1 MLLVK
6 QQRRISP
13 DSAIPITLAL
23 LALVF
28 GILMAITVT
37 QRLPHVEDEI
47 AYLYQARTYAR
58 GVLWAPPPPDLSAF
72 FVPFWL
78 IIRDHWISKYPIGWP
93 MLLAIG
99 EVFHAGWLVA
109 PTLGAMMVALIYQ
122 LGAELY
128 DRQIGLIAGILALSS
143 PFYLIQSST
152 FMSHPASAL
161 WTTLLL
167 WAWLRLERTSR
178 QQKPT
183 VKWSLLAGASLGMI
197 AITRPLTAVGV
208 AVPFA
213 VAPFVQLIRQRDVG
227 QLLRTYWPFVVAAA
241 AVTALYPLY
250 LWIVTGSPTT
260 NLYTLIWPYDRIGFG
275 PDISHSNGHDLH
287 QGMVNAKNDLLLWYS
302 DLFGWKN
309 TSWLP
314 LIPGLL
320 FGLMDA
326 RRREKG
332 WPLLLGGVFVALVVV
347 HLAYWVGAQVYGP
360 RYYYEGLAG
369 LAILAA
375 LGLRGSVRVLVNLA
389 HTHRLTLAKGQ
400 GTTLNNTWPVYLLLA
415 ILISLNMLTYLP
427 NRVNHWHNL
436 YNINRDP
443 IQAVREAR
451 QTDYVLVLV
460 KGGRWVEYGALMS
473 LNSPWLDGPTVVGH
487 YDDLL
492 TLDTVRSLFPDREV
506 LYVEG
511 NRVSHDPPVP
521 TTPDTSE

>member
-6 QQRRISP
+6 QPQRIP
-13 DSAIPITLAL
+13 LDTAIPIILAVLAL
-23 LALVF
+23 IF
-28 GILMAITVT
+28 GILMAVTVT
-37 QRLPHVEDEI
+37 GRLPHVEDEI
-47 AYLYQARTYAR
+47 AYLYQARTYAH
-58 GVLWAPPPPDLSAF
+58 GALWAPPPPDLSAF

-93 MLLAIG
+93 MVLALG

-109 PTLGAMMVALIYQ
+109 PILGAIMVALIAQ
-122 LGAELY
+122 LGTELF
-128 DRQIGLIAGILALSS
+128 DRQIGLIAGILALTS

-161 WTTLLL
+161 WTTLLM
-167 WAWLRLERTSR
+167 WTWLRLERASR
-178 QQKPT
+178 QQKPSL
-183 VKWSLLAGASLGMI
+183 KWSLLAGASMGMV

-208 AVPFA
+208 AIPFA
-213 VAPFVQLIRQRDVG
+213 IALFVQLIRQRDIRH
-227 QLLRTYWPFVVAAA
+227 LLRTYWPFVAAAA

-287 QGMVNAKNDLLLWYS
+287 QGLVNAKNDLLLWYS

-309 TSWLP
+309 SSWLP
-314 LIPGLL
+314 LIPGLV
-320 FGLMDA
+320 FGLIEA

-332 WPLLLGGVFVALVVV
+332 WPLLLGGIFGALVVV

-375 LGLRGSVRVLVNLA
+375 LGLRGVVRVLVGLIR
-389 HTHRLTLAKGQ
+389 TRRFTLAGEP
-400 GTTLNNTWPVYLLLA
+400 GALPADMWPVYLVLA
-415 ILISLNMLTYLP
+415 VLISSNMLTYLP
-427 NRVNHWHNL
+427 DRLNHWSNL
-436 YNINRDP
+436 YDITRDP
-443 IQAVREAR
+443 IRAVREAQ
-451 QTDYVLVLV
+451 QTDRVLVLV
-460 KGGRWVEYGALMS
+460 KGGRWIEYGALMS
-473 LNSPWLDGPTVVGH
+473 LNSPWLDGPVVVGH
-487 YDDLL
+487 YEDPM
-492 TLDTVRSLFPDREV
+492 TLETVQALFPDREV

-511 NRVSHDPPVP
+511 TRVSHDPPVP
-521 TTPDTSE
+521 DAPDASE